1 MANNLRD
8 IEKLINEINKSAD
21 QLRNKKI
28 EVKEKDL
35 PSNMSLMFTG
45 VSNSKALDF
54 LFSSRLDTLL
64 EKLMALAMSG
74 ELMTNIEKFFT
85 NEEDIK
91 KLFDSIGFGEG
102 SFEGPVS
109 KTILQSIQGSME
121 SDKYKKAKN
130 DTQKIKIVY
139 KNLKTKWFA
148 FWNKPAER
156 KKFEEAMYAIEKILK
171 IINQV
176 YKNRVKLLKGLGNIV
191 TESVQT
197 PIEIEAII

>member
-1 MANNLRD
+1 MANNLKD

-21 QLRNKKI
+21 ELRKKKI

-64 EKLMALAMSG
+64 EKLMTLAMSG

-139 KNLKTKWFA
+139 KNLKTK
-148 FWNKPAER
+148 
-156 KKFEEAMYAIEKILK
+156 
-171 IINQV
+171 
-176 YKNRVKLLKGLGNIV
+176 
-191 TESVQT
+191 
-197 PIEIEAII
+197 